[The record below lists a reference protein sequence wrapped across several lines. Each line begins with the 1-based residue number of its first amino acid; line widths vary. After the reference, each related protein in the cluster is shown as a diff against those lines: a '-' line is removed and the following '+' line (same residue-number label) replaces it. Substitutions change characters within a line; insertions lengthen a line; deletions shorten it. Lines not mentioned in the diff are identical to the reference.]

1 RSAIVHLHVVDF
13 GADRGRRRMSATA
26 QEPEKGAIA
35 AAVVENSFALERAHQ
50 PQAGGKAA
58 PVAPSDQPILAEDL
72 FGGVMPIA
80 KRPVDALVG
89 QNFFS
94 RFSHVP
100 RIVIQNDSRIRRT
113 SSTNERRR
121 RYSRS
126 KRNFCRREMS
136 RG

>member
-1 RSAIVHLHVVDF
+1 
-13 GADRGRRRMSATA
+13 MSAGA
-26 QEPEKGAIA
+26 EEPEKGAVA

-50 PQAGGKAA
+50 PQAGREAA
-58 PVAPSDQPILAEDL
+58 PVAPCNQPIRAEDL
-72 FGGVMPIA
+72 FGRVVPVA
-80 KRPVDALVG
+80 KRRVDARVG

-100 RIVIQNDSRIRRT
+100 RIVIQNDSRISRT

-121 RYSRS
+121 TYNRS

-136 RG
+136 RGA